1 MVCDALTK
9 HKYHQ
14 AASYS
19 EEQEAAFTGTIMKR
33 ILSQFI
39 LLASICLYSYTGFS
53 QLEKVEPPFWW
64 AGMEKSEIQVL
75 FYGTHIADF
84 DVSVR
89 EEISVTG
96 VIKTENPNYIFVSIE
111 THGVAA
117 GMLHFD
123 FRKNGKLQFTRD
135 YELKERIQNSADR
148 EGYSSSDVMYLL
160 MPDRFANG
168 DPNNDS
174 IKELDDK
181 LDRSKSGG
189 RHGGDI
195 KGITDH
201 LDYLNELGVTT
212 VWCTPL
218 LEDNDPAY
226 SYHTYAQS
234 DVYKIDPRYGS
245 NEDYK
250 NLASELHQRDMKL
263 VMDYVTNHWGAE
275 HWMIRDLPTY
285 DWINQFPGY
294 AQSNYRMETQFDPHK
309 SDRDFKYCVDGWFV
323 KTMPDLNQKNPLVV
337 NYLIQNAIWWIEYAD
352 LDGLRVDTYSYND
365 KEGIATWTKA
375 IMDEFPNFNIVGEV
389 WLHNQAQ
396 IAYWQ
401 KDSKIGAIQNYNT
414 YLPSVMDFT
423 LHNAVEQ
430 MFAEEGGWGSG
441 IMKAYDNFVN
451 DFLYPNPDNLL
462 VFLENH
468 DTRRF
473 NEIYDQDINAYKLGL
488 SLIATTRGIPQLYYG
503 SEIGMRGEKSKG
515 DGDIRRDF
523 PGGWEADEQNAFKTS
538 GRTKQ
543 QQAFFD
549 FTKKV
554 LNWRKT
560 SKAIHSGKLTQYIPE
575 DNVYVYFR
583 SLPADTVMVILN
595 NNENEQTLDLSRFAA
610 DLKTTSGIDIIT
622 SQTIALKDTLTVA
635 AKTPIIIQLN

>member
-1 MVCDALTK
+1 MRSTV
-9 HKYHQ
+9 KY
-14 AASYS
+14 
-19 EEQEAAFTGTIMKR
+19 FM
-33 ILSQFI
+33 
-39 LLASICLYSYTGFS
+39 LLVWSCLYSYS
-53 QLEKVEPPFWW
+53 SYAQLEKVEPPFWW

-75 FYGTHIADF
+75 FYGTNIADF
-84 DVSVR
+84 SISVQ
-89 EEISVTG
+89 EEIPVTG

-111 THGVAA
+111 TQDVAA
-117 GMLHFD
+117 GTIHFD
-123 FRKNGKLQFTRD
+123 FKKKGKLQFTRE
-135 YELKERIQNSADR
+135 YELKARTEHAADR
-148 EGYSSSDVMYLL
+148 KGYTSSDVIYLL

-168 DPNNDS
+168 DPDNDS
-174 IKELDDK
+174 VEGLDDK

-195 KGITDH
+195 QGITEH
-201 LDYLNELGVTT
+201 LDYLEELGVTAI
-212 VWCTPL
+212 WSTPL

-234 DVYKIDPRYGS
+234 DVYTIDPRYGS
-245 NEDYK
+245 NADYK
-250 NLASELHQRDMKL
+250 NLASALHKRDMKL
-263 VMDYVTNHWGAE
+263 IMDYVTNHWGAQ
-275 HWMIRDLPTY
+275 HWMIQDLPSY

-309 SDRDFKYCVDGWFV
+309 SDSDFKYCVDGWFV
-323 KTMPDLNQKNPLVV
+323 KTMPDLNQQNPLVV

-423 LHNAVEQ
+423 LHNAVEH
-430 MFAEEGGWGSG
+430 MFAEEGGWRSG

-473 NEIYDQDINAYKLGL
+473 NDIYDQDINAYKLGL

-503 SEIGMRGEKSKG
+503 SELGMRGDKSKG

-523 PGGWEADEQNAFKTS
+523 PGGWEADAQNAFS
-538 GRTKQ
+538 ASERTAQ
-543 QQAFFD
+543 QQAFFE

-560 SKAIHSGKLTQYIPE
+560 SKAVHSGELTQYIPE
-575 DNVYVYFR
+575 HNVYVYFR
-583 SLPADTVMVILN
+583 SLGADQVMVVLN
-595 NNENEQTLDLSRFAA
+595 NNETDQTLDLARFAA
-610 DLKTTSGIDIIT
+610 DLKTTSGTDIIT
-622 SQTIALKDTLTVA
+622 SQTIVLTDRLTVA
-635 AKTPIIIQLN
+635 AKTPMIIQLN